1 MRWLGVLA
9 LLGGCG
15 GMHADPPGPGGVA
28 LVLDIPNG
36 PLDPKGFTTVE
47 IVLHG
52 PTGDET
58 RTASVGTG
66 NTFDLGTIDP
76 TGSVSIEA
84 TLRNDSGAAV
94 GYGRTAVGAA
104 FTGGAQITVPV
115 RRPIAYIAGT
125 VSNDISPPTSQTPE
139 LHWTEAPATFSDLSV
154 TTNLD
159 GKTQLG
165 GPVVL
170 MVSAGPNLYS
180 ITQAVGETDGVLTGP
195 AKLVPVSTADHTASE
210 ALAGAVTG
218 GVLDGAGTVDGTQLV
233 IGTTT
238 QLFAVDTRTGAA
250 TALTDG
256 SFARVAVLTSEAGEV
271 DAVAIKNRS
280 VMPAAACPAS
290 AELWWAPVS
299 GGPAGVTAH
308 RVAIGGF
315 TDLATDR
322 GHAYFVDACKGEL
335 GELTSD
341 GIRTLRTLT
350 APGAA
355 AGAARATALAVS
367 NGQAYVGVETPPATT
382 SLLVASMGTTDEP
395 RTLWNE
401 SAQQVL
407 DAPDFPGVE
416 RKLDASSATFNHLEV
431 GAGGDY
437 VALTTT
443 AHLHGG
449 AVTEANFPEMTIDTD
464 ELRVFDAA
472 TGGAVQRYRSWCD
485 GVFIVTRSLDIDNWE
500 CAATV
505 GQTEPADGSYEHKIS
520 SMTFQFG
527 KK

>member
-1 MRWLGVLA
+1 
-9 LLGGCG
+9 
-15 GMHADPPGPGGVA
+15 MHAAPPAPGGVS

-36 PLDPKGFTTVE
+36 PLDPRGFTTVE
-47 IVLHG
+47 IVLHE
-52 PTGDET
+52 PTGDVT
-58 RTASVGTG
+58 RTASVGPDS
-66 NTFDLGTIDP
+66 TFDLGTIDP
-76 TGSVSIEA
+76 TNSISIEA

-125 VSNDISPPTSQTPE
+125 VSRDLSTSQTPM
-139 LHWTEAPATFSDLSV
+139 LHWSEAPATYSDLSV

-159 GKTQLG
+159 GKTQIG
-165 GPVVL
+165 GQVVL
-170 MVSAGPNLYS
+170 MIAAGPDLYMVS
-180 ITQAVGETDGVLTGP
+180 QAVSDPDGALTGL
-195 AKLVPVSTADHTASE
+195 AKLVPLSTADHTPRE
-210 ALAGAVTG
+210 ALAGALTG

-250 TALTDG
+250 TALADG
-256 SFARVAVLTSEAGEV
+256 SFARVAVLTTETGEV
-271 DAVAIKNRS
+271 DAVAIKDRS
-280 VMPAAACPAS
+280 VMAAAPCPAA

-299 GGPAGVTAH
+299 GGPAGATAH
-308 RVAIGGF
+308 RVATGGF

-322 GHAYFVDACKGEL
+322 GHAYFVDACTGEL

-341 GIRTLRTLT
+341 ATRTVRTVT
-350 APGAA
+350 APGSA

-382 SLLVASMGTTDEP
+382 ALLVASLATSDEP

-443 AHLHGG
+443 AHLHGD
-449 AVTEANFPEMTIDTD
+449 AVIEANFPEMTIDTD

-485 GVFIVTRSLDIDNWE
+485 GEFILRRSLDIDNWQ

-505 GQTEPADGSYEHKIS
+505 GQTEPADDTYEHRIG